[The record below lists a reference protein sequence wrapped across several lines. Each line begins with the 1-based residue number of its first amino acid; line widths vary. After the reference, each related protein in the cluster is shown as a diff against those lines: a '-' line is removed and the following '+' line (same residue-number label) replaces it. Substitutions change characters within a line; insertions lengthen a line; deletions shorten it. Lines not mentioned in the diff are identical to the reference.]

1 MNKLEQVT
9 QILYTATD
17 YADALAKLAAI
28 NANVTTYQSYSVID
42 EFGLIFFA
50 SRNYQLPLVIT
61 FDGVSPSVTVEH
73 YQAVYAQQQLELS
86 KSVPAHGSPVAAEH
100 LCSSRVWNITV
111 QSLRSTRDQ
120 LMKESKKEGALHQ
133 NFNPDSFMLGVSMM
147 CGDGLNNLA
156 RAYRND

>member
-61 FDGVSPSVTVEH
+61 FDGVSPSVTVEQ

-86 KSVPAHGSPVAAEH
+86 KSVPAHDSPAAVEH
-100 LCSSRVWNITV
+100 LVIPEQSTESVDKPVRNWLQKHYAKLDMRKEVLRTDRRLRYSRV
-111 QSLRSTRDQ
+111 
-120 LMKESKKEGALHQ
+120 K
-133 NFNPDSFMLGVSMM
+133 
-147 CGDGLNNLA
+147 GLSS
-156 RAYRND
+156 

>member
-1 MNKLEQVT
+1 MNTLDQVT

-61 FDGVSPSVTVEH
+61 FDGVSPSVTVEQ

-86 KSVPAHGSPVAAEH
+86 KSVPAHDSPVAVEH
-100 LCSSRVWNITV
+100 LQTEPSTDSVDKPVRNWLQKHYAKLDMRKEVLRTERRLRNSRV
-111 QSLRSTRDQ
+111 
-120 LMKESKKEGALHQ
+120 K
-133 NFNPDSFMLGVSMM
+133 
-147 CGDGLNNLA
+147 GLSS
-156 RAYRND
+156 

>member
-86 KSVPAHGSPVAAEH
+86 KSVPAHDSPAAVEH
-100 LCSSRVWNITV
+100 LVIPEQSTESVDNLKKLLHGFRIDIFRAVLRTERRLRNSRV
-111 QSLRSTRDQ
+111 
-120 LMKESKKEGALHQ
+120 K
-133 NFNPDSFMLGVSMM
+133 
-147 CGDGLNNLA
+147 GLSS
-156 RAYRND
+156 

>member
-1 MNKLEQVT
+1 MNTLDQVT

-61 FDGVSPSVTVEH
+61 FDGVSPSVTVEQ

-86 KSVPAHGSPVAAEH
+86 KSVPAHDSPVAAEQPSDMSV
-100 LCSSRVWNITV
+100 LVEELADIRTTMVAEYERLKQQEPQADAAARLVAFMQGYVSAAIYDY
-111 QSLRSTRDQ
+111 QA
-120 LMKESKKEGALHQ
+120 GA
-133 NFNPDSFMLGVSMM
+133 
-147 CGDGLNNLA
+147 A
-156 RAYRND
+156 